1 MLARCSTS
9 GESKE
14 SASQCLSNKFAGGS
28 ISQASHLKH
37 VSNEATDQ
45 PSVATMERLKNVS
58 EASVAGGTKC
68 NTVIDATLDGQKQ
81 HFLRAEV

>member
-1 MLARCSTS
+1 MLVRCSTS
-9 GESKE
+9 GESEK

-45 PSVATMERLKNVS
+45 PSVATMET
-58 EASVAGGTKC
+58 EEC
-68 NTVIDATLDGQKQ
+68 I
-81 HFLRAEV
+81 